1 MLWMLVLLPMLAGA
15 ALFAAGSERRAWL
28 ALVAGATMA
37 AMVLLATF
45 AAAGSWH
52 GELLWSPMLV
62 LHVALT
68 PLSAAVAL
76 LVPAVALPVLAYAAF
91 HEERPGLRRL
101 LALLL
106 LFVGAMELLVI
117 AADLLT
123 LLIGWELVG
132 ACSWALIAHQ
142 WRDASRPAS
151 GLYAFV
157 MTRLGDLGMFL
168 AAMAAFAG
176 SGSFAYADLAQLHG
190 LPLALLTFG
199 LLLSAA
205 SKSGQLP
212 FSPWLFRAM
221 AGPTSV
227 SALLHAATMVAAGAY
242 LLARLQPELSR
253 VAWFAPATI
262 AIGLTTALAGGVVAI
277 VQSHAKKLL
286 AASTS
291 AHFGL
296 MFIAVGA
303 GYPAVAVAH
312 LVAHACFKA
321 PLFLAAGIADQ
332 RIDGYTLARMRLG
345 HALPWVATMSG
356 VAALALAGVP
366 PLGAAWTKEAI
377 AAAGGQISPWLA
389 AAVLLAGGLSA
400 VYAARFQGL
409 AFGFGDPPVQ
419 AEPPHR
425 IERMAIGLLA
435 LVTLVLSLLWL
446 PRIRAALGELL
457 GVVWPASDAL
467 ALAASLLLAALGLA
481 TGYLLVRRHPML
493 GQAGAPAAV
502 ADWWGLPTLL
512 RMSVSMPVLLLAS
525 AAARADDALID
536 AAPRAVA
543 WLGRRTATRIAR
555 DDDAVVDRG
564 VRATETF
571 TTALAVF
578 GRRLGERIADGL
590 PEGAAAL
597 VSLGGLDARRLQT
610 GLSQHYVAMLA
621 IGGALL
627 TVILLLGS

>member
-1 MLWMLVLLPMLAGA
+1 M
-15 ALFAAGSERRAWL
+15 
-28 ALVAGATMA
+28 
-37 AMVLLATF
+37 
-45 AAAGSWH
+45 
-52 GELLWSPMLV
+52 
-62 LHVALT
+62 
-68 PLSAAVAL
+68 VAL

-123 LLIGWELVG
+123 LLAGWELVG

-142 WRDASRPAS
+142 WRDASGAAS
-151 GLYAFV
+151 SLYAFV

-168 AAMAAFAG
+168 AVMAAFAG
-176 SGSFAYADLAQLHG
+176 SGSFAYAELAQLQG

-242 LLARLQPELSR
+242 LLARLQPQLSR
-253 VAWFAPATI
+253 VAWFGPAVI
-262 AIGLTTALAGGVVAI
+262 AIGLSTALAGGVVAI

-296 MFIAVGA
+296 MFVAVGA

-321 PLFLAAGIADQ
+321 PLFLAAGIAGQ
-332 RIDGYTLARMRLG
+332 RTDGYTLARMRLG
-345 HALPWVATMSG
+345 RALPWVATMSG
-356 VAALALAGVP
+356 VAVLALAGVP
-366 PLGAAWTKEAI
+366 PMGAAWTKETI
-377 AAAGGQISPWLA
+377 AAAGEHASPWVA

-409 AFGFGDPPVQ
+409 AFGFGDPCVQ
-419 AEPPHR
+419 AKRPGCVER
-425 IERMAIGLLA
+425 IAMTLLA

-446 PRIRAALGELL
+446 PRAHAALGALL
-457 GVVWPASDAL
+457 GVSWPTSGTL
-467 ALAASLLLAALGLA
+467 VRVASLLLAGLGLA
-481 TGYLLVRRHPML
+481 TGNLLVRRWPKL
-493 GQAGAPAAV
+493 GLSGAPAAV
-502 ADWWGLPTLL
+502 ANWWGLPTLL
-512 RMSVSMPVLLLAS
+512 RVSLSTPVLWLAH
-525 AAARADDALID
+525 AAACADDALID
-536 AAPRAVA
+536 AMPRGAA
-543 WLGRRTATRIAR
+543 LLGRRAAAR
-555 DDDAVVDRG
+555 FARGDDAVVDRG
-564 VRATETF
+564 VRASETF
-571 TTALAVF
+571 TMVLAAF
-578 GRRLGERIADGL
+578 GRGLGERVADGL
-590 PEGAAAL
+590 PEGTAAL
-597 VSLGGLDARRLQT
+597 LGLGGLDVRRLQT